1 MEYKRAYRDERP
13 DENLVSRH
21 EREIF
26 PLLRKRQL
34 FSEVDNF
41 LLYDLFAGN
50 GTVNEDV
57 FAYSNRLG
65 EERSLIVF
73 NNRYSR
79 ASGWIRSSVGFR
91 GENGRIIQKSL
102 QDGLSLKGSKNDFL
116 IFEDI
121 ICHLEYL
128 RPVKA
133 LKREGLYVEL
143 GAYKYNVF
151 MNFREVQA
159 SAENPYD
166 ELCAMLNGNGV
177 PCVEGALQ
185 DYRLRDVHASFY
197 AAMNAGSLRY
207 LLGITGGGGTKSE
220 REGVFLEKASRLVST
235 VSLYSHIGKKVDH
248 KSDEMRSEFSSLVG
262 LPGVLARSRKLRLEL
277 PSGEDSLPGWRVL
290 FLWLF
295 IDPVRALFNDDKG
308 RSEPFEDLRLTSQ
321 VVSCFRD
328 LGVGEDVSTY
338 ESKLA
343 AEILESVHRGIELDL
358 PAIVIEAMSR
368 QSGRNLLSV
377 NNYDGVEWFNKE
389 RFEDFLRYLTLAAIV
404 KKMSQIPGK
413 ASQSDNVVVQDVLE
427 VSSKIQMLAG
437 KANYRVHDLVAEL
450 LTMRR
455 AMTLSEENR

>member
-1 MEYKRAYRDERP
+1 
-13 DENLVSRH
+13 
-21 EREIF
+21 
-26 PLLRKRQL
+26 
-34 FSEVDNF
+34 
-41 LLYDLFAGN
+41 
-50 GTVNEDV
+50 
-57 FAYSNRLG
+57 
-65 EERSLIVF
+65 
-73 NNRYSR
+73 
-79 ASGWIRSSVGFR
+79 
-91 GENGRIIQKSL
+91 
-102 QDGLSLKGSKNDFL
+102 
-116 IFEDI
+116 
-121 ICHLEYL
+121 
-128 RPVKA
+128 
-133 LKREGLYVEL
+133 
-143 GAYKYNVF
+143 
-151 MNFREVQA
+151 
-159 SAENPYD
+159 
-166 ELCAMLNGNGV
+166 
-177 PCVEGALQ
+177 
-185 DYRLRDVHASFY
+185 
-197 AAMNAGSLRY
+197 
-207 LLGITGGGGTKSE
+207 
-220 REGVFLEKASRLVST
+220 
-235 VSLYSHIGKKVDH
+235 
-248 KSDEMRSEFSSLVG
+248 MRSEFDSLVG